1 MTLTDHVCV
10 ISESKL
16 HKSIL
21 CTSSGGFNTKT
32 QLQKCYLTG
41 IWMRSNDSLG
51 RGKHYCYKL
60 NPLSISKRPLNPLKG
75 TFALERMQCSFK
87 IQFWASRWHEE
98 KNWDI
103 ETEDPETIH
112 ASVSRFFSKRF
123 SYFSEFLSIRIFG
136 LFLFERIILLIIL
149 LVLVM

>member
-1 MTLTDHVCV
+1 MSVLFQKVNFTSPFFAPPVVVLTPKLSYRNVTSQGSECDAMTAWVEV
-10 ISESKL
+10 K
-16 HKSIL
+16 
-21 CTSSGGFNTKT
+21 N
-32 QLQKCYLTG
+32 
-41 IWMRSNDSLG
+41 
-51 RGKHYCYKL
+51 YCYKL

-112 ASVSRFFSKRF
+112 ASVSSFFSKRF